1 VTSAPAA
8 APAERTGRN
17 DPCPCGSGRDFKQC
31 CGAAHPAPAAENP
44 PRNARPDR
52 VNFGPLSEAGRRSN
66 SSLRRSRRLP
76 DARIIHCRR
85 HPVDTCL
92 SMYFTFFKERMD
104 FARAKADLVFA
115 YRQYAGLMEHWARY
129 CRASVLSKSITRL

>member
-1 VTSAPAA
+1 MTSAPAA

-17 DPCPCGSGRDFKQC
+17 DACPCGSGRDFKQC
-31 CGAAHPAPAAENP
+31 CGAAHPAPAAANP

-115 YRQYAGLMEHWARY
+115 YRQYAGLMEHWARC
-129 CRASVLSKSITRL
+129 CRASVLSQSITRL